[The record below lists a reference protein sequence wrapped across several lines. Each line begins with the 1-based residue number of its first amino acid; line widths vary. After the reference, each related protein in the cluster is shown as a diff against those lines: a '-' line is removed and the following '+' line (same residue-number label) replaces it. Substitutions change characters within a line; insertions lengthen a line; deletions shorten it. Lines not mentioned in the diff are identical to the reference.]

1 MKTTEAQK
9 PTIWRWGK
17 WASHPL
23 RKDFFY
29 RKDKTRHKKITV
41 KGTSNQVL
49 GVWETKLWGV
59 NPFYQIEGI
68 MKLLLWNPNEKMPKF
83 LFQYH
88 LEKNT
93 NPLGKNCVQIC
104 RALTSNTTL
113 TIVSIREDIN
123 RKKTFSFGHCPNP
136 LNPPPP
142 DPNSG
147 NLVLFFGR
155 KKRRLRAW
163 PNFFWW

>member
-17 WASHPL
+17 WDSHPL

-29 RKDKTRHKKITV
+29 RKWQDTKKITV
-41 KGTSNQVL
+41 KRTSNQVL
-49 GVWETKLWGV
+49 GVWETELWGV

-88 LEKNT
+88 L
-93 NPLGKNCVQIC
+93 
-104 RALTSNTTL
+104 
-113 TIVSIREDIN
+113 
-123 RKKTFSFGHCPNP
+123 
-136 LNPPPP
+136 
-142 DPNSG
+142 
-147 NLVLFFGR
+147 
-155 KKRRLRAW
+155 
-163 PNFFWW
+163 